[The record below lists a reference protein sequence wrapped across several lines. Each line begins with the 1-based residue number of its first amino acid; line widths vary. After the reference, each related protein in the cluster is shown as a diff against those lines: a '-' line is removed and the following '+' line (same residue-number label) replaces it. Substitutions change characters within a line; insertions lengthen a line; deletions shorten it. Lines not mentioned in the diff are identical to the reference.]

1 MLKVL
6 LPVDGSECS
15 DRAVDYVMDKMRAR
29 EGVVELHLLTV
40 HAPIPY
46 AGAVATIGADKV
58 EQYYREEAEETL
70 KSARARLDAAK
81 VAYAHHIM
89 VGDPAGVIVR
99 FAKENKV
106 DQIVIGT
113 HGRGRIGNIVMG
125 SVASKVVHLTD
136 VPVLLVK

>member
-15 DRAVDYVMDKMRAR
+15 ARALDFVIDKMGALQ
-29 EGVVELHLLTV
+29 GAVELHVLTV

-46 AGAVATIGADKV
+46 ARAVSVIGGDKV
-58 EQYYREEAEETL
+58 SKYYQEEGEETL
-70 KSARARLDAAK
+70 KPARARLDAAK
-81 VAYAHHIM
+81 VPYTHHII

-99 FAKENKV
+99 FAKETKI

-113 HGRGRIGNIVMG
+113 HGRGHIGNIVLG
-125 SVASKVVHLTD
+125 SVASKVVHLTEL
-136 VPVLLVK
+136 PVLLVK

>member
-15 DRAVDYVMDKMRAR
+15 NRAVDFVIEKMRAR
-29 EGVVELHLLTV
+29 DGALELHLLTV

-46 AGAVATIGADKV
+46 ARAVSTIGSDKV
-58 EQYYREEAEETL
+58 EQYYREEGEETL

-81 VAYAHHIM
+81 VAYVHHII
-89 VGDPAGVIVR
+89 VGDPADVIVR
-99 FAKENKV
+99 YAKEQKV

-113 HGRGRIGNIVMG
+113 HGRGRIGNIVLG
-125 SVASKVVHLTD
+125 SVASKVVHLTE
-136 VPVLLVK
+136 VPVLLLK

>member
-15 DRAVDYVMDKMRAR
+15 GRAVDFVIEKMRAR
-29 EGVVELHLLTV
+29 EGGLELHLLSV

-46 AGAVATIGADKV
+46 AGAVSSIGSEKV
-58 EQYYREEAEETL
+58 QQYYREEGEQTL
-70 KSARARLDAAK
+70 KPARARLDAAK
-81 VAYAHHIM
+81 VAYVHHIM
-89 VGDPAGVIVR
+89 VGDPADVIAR
-99 FAKENKV
+99 FAKENKI

-113 HGRGRIGNIVMG
+113 HGRGRIGNMLMG
-125 SVASKVVHLTD
+125 SVASKVVHLAE

>member
-6 LPVDGSECS
+6 LSVEGSECS
-15 DRAVDYVMDKMRAR
+15 DRAVDFVIEKMCAR
-29 EGVVELHLLTV
+29 EGAVELHLLTV

-46 AGAVATIGADKV
+46 ARAVSTIGSDKV
-58 EQYYREEAEETL
+58 EQYYREEGEETL

-81 VAYAHHIM
+81 VAYSHHIM
-89 VGDPAGVIVR
+89 VGDPADVIVR
-99 FAKENKV
+99 FAKERKV

-113 HGRGRIGNIVMG
+113 HGRGRIGNIVLG

-136 VPVLLVK
+136 APVLLVK

>member
-15 DRAVDYVMDKMRAR
+15 GRAVDFVINKMHAR
-29 EGVVELHLLTV
+29 EGQVEVHVLTV

-46 AGAVATIGADKV
+46 ARAVSVIGSDKV
-58 EQYYREEAEETL
+58 NQYYQEEGAQTL
-70 KSARARLDAAK
+70 KPSCDKFDAAK
-81 VAYAHHIM
+81 IACIQHVI
-89 VGDPAGVIVR
+89 VGDPAQAIVR
-99 FAKENKV
+99 YAKEKHI

-113 HGRGRIGNIVMG
+113 HGRGNIGNLVLG
-125 SVASKVVHLTD
+125 SVASKVVHLAD

>member
-15 DRAVDYVMDKMRAR
+15 DRAVEFVIEKMRAR
-29 EGVVELHLLTV
+29 EGALELHLLTV

-46 AGAVATIGADKV
+46 AGAVSTIGADKV
-58 EQYYREEAEETL
+58 EQYYREEGEETL

-81 VAYAHHIM
+81 VVYAQHIM
-89 VGDPAGVIVR
+89 VGDPADVIVR
-99 FAKENKV
+99 YAKEQKV

-113 HGRGRIGNIVMG
+113 HGRGRIGNIVLG

>member
-6 LPVDGSECS
+6 LPVDGSDCS
-15 DRAVDYVMDKMRAR
+15 DRAVDFVIGKMRAR
-29 EGVVELHLLTV
+29 EGALELHLLTV

-46 AGAVATIGADKV
+46 ARAVSTIGADKV
-58 EQYYREEAEETL
+58 NQYYREDGEETL
-70 KSARARLDAAK
+70 KSSRARLDAAK

-89 VGDPAGVIVR
+89 VGDPADVIVR
-99 FAKENKV
+99 YAKENKIE
-106 DQIVIGT
+106 QIVIGT
-113 HGRGRIGNIVMG
+113 HGRGRMGNMVMG

>member
-15 DRAVDYVMDKMRAR
+15 DRAVEFVIEKMRAR
-29 EGVVELHLLTV
+29 EGALELHLLTV

-46 AGAVATIGADKV
+46 AGAVSTIGADKV
-58 EQYYREEAEETL
+58 EQYYREEGEETL

-81 VAYAHHIM
+81 VAYAHHII
-89 VGDPAGVIVR
+89 VGDPADVIVR
-99 FAKENKV
+99 YAKEQKV

-113 HGRGRIGNIVMG
+113 HGRGRIGNIVLG

>member
-1 MLKVL
+1 MLTVL

-15 DRAVDYVMDKMRAR
+15 DRAVDFVIEKMRAR

-46 AGAVATIGADKV
+46 ARAVSAIGADKV
-58 EQYYREEAEETL
+58 EQYYREEGEATL
-70 KSARARLDAAK
+70 KAPRARLDGAK
-81 VAYAHHIM
+81 VAYTHHIM
-89 VGDPAGVIVR
+89 VGDPADVIAR
-99 FAKENKV
+99 FAKEKKV

-113 HGRGRIGNIVMG
+113 HGRGRVGSIVMG